1 MSKMDENDFVETGN
15 WQLCAKWGQRAL
27 PDERAEA
34 VRQLLEKEQTV
45 EQIVSR
51 FNLSSVQ
58 AVYGWIG
65 RYIEKSLLSD
75 TSQKPEVD
83 SKELT
88 LSEVSSAMTFFQG
101 KRNETFP
108 ERFTIVS

>member
-1 MSKMDENDFVETGN
+1 MKATLLERATGN
-15 WQLCAKWGQRAL
+15 FEQNGGQRAL

-58 AVYGWIG
+58 VAYGWM
-65 RYIEKSLLSD
+65 
-75 TSQKPEVD
+75 VA
-83 SKELT
+83 
-88 LSEVSSAMTFFQG
+88 VSRSAYCLIPPKARG
-101 KRNETFP
+101 
-108 ERFTIVS
+108 

>member
-45 EQIVSR
+45 EQICWANS
-51 FNLSSVQ
+51 
-58 AVYGWIG
+58 
-65 RYIEKSLLSD
+65 
-75 TSQKPEVD
+75 
-83 SKELT
+83 
-88 LSEVSSAMTFFQG
+88 
-101 KRNETFP
+101 
-108 ERFTIVS
+108 

>member
-1 MSKMDENDFVETGN
+1 MDENDFVETGN

-51 FNLSSVQ
+51 FNLSCVQ
-58 AVYGWIG
+58 VAYGWM
-65 RYIEKSLLSD
+65 
-75 TSQKPEVD
+75 VA
-83 SKELT
+83 
-88 LSEVSSAMTFFQG
+88 VSRSAYCLIPPKARG
-101 KRNETFP
+101 
-108 ERFTIVS
+108 

>member
-1 MSKMDENDFVETGN
+1 MSKMDEHDFVETGN

-58 AVYGWIG
+58 VAYGWM
-65 RYIEKSLLSD
+65 
-75 TSQKPEVD
+75 VA
-83 SKELT
+83 
-88 LSEVSSAMTFFQG
+88 VSRSAYCLIPPKARG
-101 KRNETFP
+101 
-108 ERFTIVS
+108 